1 MSLINKLNN
10 RCITNNF
17 LKGDRGPIGPEGP
30 PGLLPYYVVKSNQSS
45 TKEWDFDLSLL
56 PTIIRSSNG
65 LEDLNISFSYQF
77 IVAETASTLP
87 SSIKTPSC
95 GLVEWINAPSNTGIE
110 DSDLTMIGKD
120 IKIDGTNPTT
130 LLTSQNFA
138 MGNLLGKE
146 VNITKD
152 PFYQSVMYY
161 CINEYASDDVL
172 KSSNCDFL
180 TILNS
185 FSYTSSQITKNA
197 YTIFKIQ
204 SDNDITSN
212 KFLYLYLTPTYIFSS
227 NNNIT

>member
-95 GLVEWINAPSNTGIE
+95 GIVEWINAPSNTGIE

-120 IKIDGTNPTT
+120 IKIDGTNPT
-130 LLTSQNFA
+130 
-138 MGNLLGKE
+138 
-146 VNITKD
+146 
-152 PFYQSVMYY
+152 
-161 CINEYASDDVL
+161 
-172 KSSNCDFL
+172 NCDFL